1 MNKGLAIAVCAAVG
15 AIVGVAL
22 AEWITTNY
30 PLRVIIVGLGGA
42 IGGAVGNLVAG
53 RQDSGRR

>member
-22 AEWITTNY
+22 AEWITTNE
-30 PLRVIIVGLGGA
+30 PLRIIIVGLGGA
-42 IGGAVGNLVAG
+42 IGAAVGNLVVG
-53 RQDSGRR
+53 RQDSSRR